1 MRPSFPGLPDREQA
15 CRGSEPKARPSSRH
29 LAVLMETAVR
39 LRTDSHGNS
48 EDGGVGG
55 RAPGPAPSPS
65 PTPAAALLQ
74 VSPYLADLQLAG
86 KGLWGMLGGAARG
99 GPTSPPHQ
107 PPPPVGLGENRE
119 GRKES
124 GALQASLF
132 SGPRPASTPDLLTQ

>member
-15 CRGSEPKARPSSRH
+15 CRGSEPKARPSGRH
-29 LAVLMETAVR
+29 LAALMETAVR

-86 KGLWGMLGGAARG
+86 KGLWGMLGGGRG
-99 GPTSPPHQ
+99 GGQPAHLTSHRHRWAWGRTERDAREVGLPGHPSSLAPDL
-107 PPPPVGLGENRE
+107 PPP
-119 GRKES
+119 
-124 GALQASLF
+124 QIC
-132 SGPRPASTPDLLTQ
+132 